1 MAKVSGDK
9 FIELLTK
16 SGLVEPDR
24 LQSLLAEF
32 EAAQGKEALAD
43 TARVSQFMI
52 EKGVITEWHSNK
64 LSDGKHKGFFLGK
77 YKLLGHIGSGGMSS
91 VYLAEHVHMQRR
103 VAIKVL
109 PQNRINDSSYL
120 ARFYREAR
128 AAAALDHAN
137 IVRAYDVDNDE
148 NIHYLV
154 MEFVQGEDLQQLV
167 KKKGPLP
174 FEEAAE
180 YIRQA
185 AKGLDHAHH
194 VGLIHRDIK
203 PANLLVDTKGV
214 VKVLDMGLAR
224 FSDDNN
230 LASLTVAHEENVLGT
245 ADYLAPEQAINSHN
259 VDSRVDLYSLGCTL
273 YFVLTG
279 HPPFPEGTLA
289 ERLMKHQTTVP
300 TSIYD
305 ERPDAPYELVDICE
319 RMMAKQP
326 DSRYQTAGEVSGALS
341 DFLERFRRGDTGL
354 PGIGNVSIKTNAPS
368 GGGLRPAPT
377 SGGLAPMKGVAVRSR
392 PTEKTPSMQDTAPN
406 MAMPTT
412 KGGGSDVAAA
422 ASDPLLRL
430 QTEAKQSG
438 PKKAVKKKGALDD
451 LVIQDVVAGNS
462 NGGGQP
468 AARWQQKKNSGPKK
482 PPMVAIIAIG
492 ATLIILVVIAVAMWL
507 GSGSKAAPTKANP
520 APSTSA
526 PTNNAPT
533 NAPPVKSGPKSPY
546 KNPYIPKPK

>member
-1 MAKVSGDK
+1 
-9 FIELLTK
+9 
-16 SGLVEPDR
+16 
-24 LQSLLAEF
+24 
-32 EAAQGKEALAD
+32 
-43 TARVSQFMI
+43 MI
-52 EKGVITEWHSNK
+52 EKEVITEWHANK

-91 VYLAEHVHMQRR
+91 VYLAEHVHMHRR

-109 PQNRINDSSYL
+109 PQNRVNDSSYL
-120 ARFYREAR
+120 PRFYREAR

-148 NIHYLV
+148 NLHYLV

-167 KKKGPLP
+167 KKNGPLP
-174 FEEAAE
+174 YEEAAD

-185 AKGLDHAHH
+185 AMGLDHAHQK
-194 VGLIHRDIK
+194 GLIHRDIK
-203 PANLLVDTKGV
+203 PANLLVDTSGV

-289 ERLMKHQTTVP
+289 ERLMKHQNVTP

-319 RMMAKQP
+319 RMMAKTP
-326 DSRYQTAGEVSGALS
+326 DARYQKATEVVGALT
-341 DFLERFRRGDTGL
+341 DFLDRFRRGDTGV
-354 PGIGNVSIKTNAPS
+354 PGIGNVSIKTSGPKS
-368 GGGLRPAPT
+368 GGLKPAPT
-377 SGGLAPMKGVAVRSR
+377 SGGLAPMKGVAVRTR
-392 PTEKTPSMQDTAPN
+392 PTERSPSMQDTAPN

-422 ASDPLLRL
+422 SDPLLRL
-430 QTEAKQSG
+430 QAEAKQSG
-438 PKKAVKKKGALDD
+438 PKKVVKSKKGNLDE

-462 NGGGQP
+462 GSGLQQP
-468 AARWQQKKNSGPKK
+468 ARWQQRGAPKK
-482 PPMVAIIAIG
+482 KPTKA
-492 ATLIILVVIAVAMWL
+492 LIISAIVAVVLIAVVGLAMWL
-507 GSGSKAAPTKANP
+507 GGGSSKPPEKEP
-520 APSTSA
+520 AVSA
-526 PTNNAPT
+526 P
-533 NAPPVKSGPKSPY
+533 VKTGPKVPF
-546 KNPYIPKPK
+546 KNPYRPKGK